1 MLDCRKFS
9 VEEKTLLNVI
19 EKRMKWHRDIDVD
32 IMIVKS
38 DSDVQIIRYK
48 QKR

>member
-1 MLDCRKFS
+1 MTAESLVLKK
-9 VEEKTLLNVI
+9 KTLLNVI

>member
-1 MLDCRKFS
+1 
-9 VEEKTLLNVI
+9 
-19 EKRMKWHRDIDVD
+19 MKWHRDINVD

>member
-1 MLDCRKFS
+1 
-9 VEEKTLLNVI
+9 
-19 EKRMKWHRDIDVD
+19 MKWHRDIDVD